1 MGCSNSKEVK
11 TEAEVIAPS
20 AAAPSSSRVVA
31 AAASPVS
38 EISSNSPSSDYF
50 PLITK
55 SPTPQSPTNSGKKSA
70 KNNASS
76 SSLYHHLLGGLTPLT
91 PSSTSSNEKTSLT
104 VRASQTLFWKE
115 ATNLCVTRPSV
126 ASYIDPNTHGTPLH
140 VACSLG
146 STHIVDNDNDDS
158 TLVLGNVILKFLQTL
173 ITTNPSAIS
182 QRDKRYHLPLDGVIA
197 GLSTS
202 KYSRGSSSSSSSNGV
217 LSASFICRMKAV
229 KLLLEHYNYTT
240 TTTQSTS
247 TALLDGK
254 VLYQIIYSLPDD
266 VETPLGSTVEF
277 VEFIARKA
285 ATQDTNNIMILSN
298 TTMDDDIL
306 ALLYRRFVRQ
316 FDQSERFFEGDNS
329 RVEVINHRLWYKNA
343 AVNTFHIIELLLKY
357 SCSNNYNNHPSDNK
371 EDDNLLVHNA
381 VRAGSC
387 PPDLLRYIVETNL
400 DMVAQPDTSGNL
412 PLHYAAGLTTT
423 TTNTPPPP
431 ESYSKYVIDEL
442 LYAYPEGAA
451 LVNANGVLPITMAIE
466 SKKKWIGGGI
476 RSLHEAHPA
485 GIEQV
490 ELDEGHPLLRAISS
504 FQTLEEEDE
513 NEYDESSVFMGQF
526 GDDREGSMI
535 SGLDGGGGRRRK
547 RQHRTKINKDESHD
561 AIMLVQRPDANLR
574 DVVMTM
580 WANEEDGGVQML
592 GCTALE
598 IAATTILA
606 SIATAAGGEEKGRGV
621 PLSKMLSLKV
631 ASVALLGVTAVVN
644 AMKNHPNE
652 AAIQEK
658 ACSAL
663 TAMASADGEREVSFA
678 ASGAISAIVCAMQA
692 HVSDA
697 TVQKEAC
704 RALHSIAAKGGAERA
719 TVVASVSGLTALVN
733 ALAAHPMD
741 RHVQCEACRALE
753 TLTSYHDAYLPQLH
767 EQTETLLQSA
777 ATSFPEDCFVSTD
790 NILINLRRAQV

>member
-1 MGCSNSKEVK
+1 
-11 TEAEVIAPS
+11 
-20 AAAPSSSRVVA
+20 
-31 AAASPVS
+31 
-38 EISSNSPSSDYF
+38 
-50 PLITK
+50 
-55 SPTPQSPTNSGKKSA
+55 
-70 KNNASS
+70 
-76 SSLYHHLLGGLTPLT
+76 
-91 PSSTSSNEKTSLT
+91 
-104 VRASQTLFWKE
+104 
-115 ATNLCVTRPSV
+115 
-126 ASYIDPNTHGTPLH
+126 
-140 VACSLG
+140 
-146 STHIVDNDNDDS
+146 
-158 TLVLGNVILKFLQTL
+158 VILTFLQTL
-173 ITTNPSAIS
+173 ITANPIAIS
-182 QRDKRYHLPLDGVIA
+182 QRDKRYHLPLDGIIA
-197 GLSTS
+197 GLSTW
-202 KYSRGSSSSSSSNGV
+202 KYSRRHRGNSSSSSSRNGV
-217 LSASFICRMKAV
+217 MSSSFIFRMKAV
-229 KLLLEHYNYTT
+229 KLLLEHYNNDTT
-240 TTTQSTS
+240 TTITTQST
-247 TALLDGK
+247 TNLLFDEK
-254 VLYQIIYSLPDD
+254 VLYQIIDSLPDD
-266 VETPLGSTVEF
+266 VETPLGPTVDF
-277 VEFIARKA
+277 VEFIAIKNVVVGGI
-285 ATQDTNNIMILSN
+285 TLLSN
-298 TTMDDDIL
+298 NTTSTMDDDIL

-329 RVEVINHRLWYKNA
+329 RLEVINHRLWYKNA

-357 SCSNNYNNHPSDNK
+357 SHNNNNVGGEEHCNNK

-381 VRAGSC
+381 VRVGSC

-400 DMVAQPDTSGNL
+400 DMVAQPDTNGNL

-423 TTNTPPPP
+423 LLTNTTPPP

-442 LYAYPEGAA
+442 LYAYPEGAS
-451 LVNANGVLPITMAIE
+451 LVNANGILPITLAIGNG
-466 SKKKWIGGGI
+466 KKWIGGGI
-476 RSLHEAHPA
+476 RSLHEAYPA

-504 FQTLEEEDE
+504 FQTLDDDDDDE
-513 NEYDESSVFMGQF
+513 NDESSVFVGQF

-561 AIMLVQRPDANLR
+561 AIMLVQRPDANIR

-598 IAATTILA
+598 HAATTIIA
-606 SIATAAGGEEKGRGV
+606 SVATAAGGEEKGRGV
-621 PLSKMLSLKV
+621 LSSKLLSMKV
-631 ASVALLGVTAVVN
+631 APVALLGVTAVVN

-663 TAMASADGEREVSFA
+663 TVMACADGEREVSFA
-678 ASGAISAIVCAMQA
+678 ASGAISAIVSAMQA

-704 RALHSIAAKGGAERA
+704 RALQQIAAKGGAERA

-733 ALAAHPMD
+733 ALAAHPQD
-741 RHVQCEACRALE
+741 RFVQCEACRALE

-790 NILINLRRAQV
+790 NILLNLRRAQV